1 MLKALGGFAQTGG
14 GGGGVGAVTYKGTW
28 NANTNTPTLVSS
40 TGTQGD
46 YYVVNVAGT
55 TNLNGITDWQ
65 IGDWA
70 IFNGSV
76 WEKVDNTD
84 AVSSV
89 NGQVGT
95 VVLNAANVGAA
106 SNTVEIIAGVG
117 LDGGGNLTAN
127 VTIDLA
133 NTAVS
138 VGSYGASDQI
148 PVLTI
153 DQQGRITSASNVP
166 LSGTVLS
173 VNGQTGA
180 VVLNASN
187 VGAVANTVEIIAG
200 VGLDGGGN
208 LTANVTIDLSN
219 TAVVAGTYG
228 DSSNVSQITVDAQG
242 RITSA
247 NNVAIVASVP
257 DPLSVNDFTAANVT
271 INNSLTANLVSSN
284 TAAMP
289 DPSLPLN
296 PEGYISVVINGSTKK
311 IPYYGV

>member
-14 GGGGVGAVTYKGTW
+14 GGNNDV
-28 NANTNTPTLVSS
+28 L
-40 TGTQGD
+40 
-46 YYVVNVAGT
+46 
-55 TNLNGITDWQ
+55 
-65 IGDWA
+65 
-70 IFNGSV
+70 
-76 WEKVDNTD
+76 
-84 AVSSV
+84 SV
-89 NGQVGT
+89 NGQTGIVVLTAANVGAASNLVEIIAGT
-95 VVLNAANVGAA
+95 GLDGGGNLTANVTIDLANTAVTPGTYGNSDQIPVFTVDAQGRITSANTVSLSGTVVSVNGQTGVVVLNAANVGAA

-117 LDGGGNLTAN
+117 LDGGGNLSAN

-133 NTAVS
+133 NT
-138 VGSYGASDQI
+138 
-148 PVLTI
+148 T
-153 DQQGRITSASNVP
+153 
-166 LSGTVLS
+166 
-173 VNGQTGA
+173 
-180 VVLNASN
+180 
-187 VGAVANTVEIIAG
+187 
-200 VGLDGGGN
+200 
-208 LTANVTIDLSN
+208 
-219 TAVVAGTYG
+219 VVAGVYG
-228 DSSNVSQITVDAQG
+228 DAGNVSQVTIDAQG

>member
-1 MLKALGGFAQTGG
+1 MLKALGGFAQTG

-187 VGAVANTVEIIAG
+187 VGAAANTVEIIAG

>member
-1 MLKALGGFAQTGG
+1 MLKALGGFAQT

-55 TNLNGITDWQ
+55 TNLDGITDWE

-76 WEKVDNTD
+76 WQKVDNTD

-95 VVLNAANVGAA
+95 VVLNAANVGA
-106 SNTVEIIAGVG
+106 
-117 LDGGGNLTAN
+117 
-127 VTIDLA
+127 
-133 NTAVS
+133 
-138 VGSYGASDQI
+138 
-148 PVLTI
+148 
-153 DQQGRITSASNVP
+153 
-166 LSGTVLS
+166 
-173 VNGQTGA
+173 
-180 VVLNASN
+180 
-187 VGAVANTVEIIAG
+187 VANTVFVNAT
-200 VGLDGGGN
+200 GLLTGGGQ
-208 LTANVTIDLSN
+208 LTGNVAIDLASVPVANVSGLGTIATQD
-219 TAVVAGTYG
+219 
-228 DSSNVSQITVDAQG
+228 
-242 RITSA
+242 A
-247 NNVAIVASVP
+247 NNVAITGGNVDVTN
-257 DPLSVNDFTAANVT
+257 LQGANVT
-271 INNSLTANLVSSN
+271 VTSNLYANLASSN

-296 PEGYISVVINGSTKK
+296 PEGYISVVINGTTKK